1 MRKRARAPSLGN
13 GCSAH
18 RYISG
23 ECRGWRARFSEQRLA
38 NGVRRTAHAR
48 EDTAHS
54 RSPPRQSQHL
64 ACNES
69 DCVECLQCP
78 ASRLIIDGVHT
89 ESDRSRIGKRELR
102 SPLRA
107 STMDF
112 TPPVRVGWLA
122 GALHSSDAWGARAR
136 SPLPPRC
143 LPRRQPL
150 RPRRRQLLSR
160 ISRHRIPGRTISR
173 TNFRPRSGRLNPLC
187 RLNPCRRACRELPC
201 PIATNSS

>member
-1 MRKRARAPSLGN
+1 MS
-13 GCSAH
+13 
-18 RYISG
+18 
-23 ECRGWRARFSEQRLA
+23 RLA
-38 NGVRRTAHAR
+38 CKVQRTAHAG

-54 RSPPRQSQHL
+54 RWRPRQSQHA
-64 ACNES
+64 ACNEDRRLS
-69 DCVECLQCP
+69 LRERARSFAERKTTLHCLHRAAGQ
-78 ASRLIIDGVHT
+78 SIIG
-89 ESDRSRIGKRELR
+89 SARSRTGLRELR

-122 GALHSSDAWGARAR
+122 GALHSSDAWGAPAR

-173 TNFRPRSGRLNPLC
+173 TNFRPRSRRLNPLC
-187 RLNPCRRACRELPC
+187 PLNPRRWVCRELPC